1 MENTHRRLSGKRPKK
16 SRFRENQFMK
26 VCLHT
31 NVAERRN
38 TAFAHAQDAQNAQ
51 NLEEECAEKAG
62 ECLGNLLTAVFG
74 DNNEE
79 VCSELRKMTSCLQ
92 EVADKC
98 LGEEKD
104 DKLDKDL
111 REMNNLIAENCPAVT
126 EVDNGVNECVDKIED
141 EIAECL
147 VEGISEALSSILES
161 PNELDADSIKCSM
174 YNSVANCIINQ
185 IRTNCRIEASNKSLK
200 AVLNIPDDIQES
212 CNEPATNDVIQ
223 ALFDRR
229 KK

>member
-1 MENTHRRLSGKRPKK
+1 MTKRLLRSLSDRCISDQRKLDVLRITELSYSKN
-16 SRFRENQFMK
+16 RLDNVFIT
-26 VCLHT
+26 CLS
-31 NVAERRN
+31 
-38 TAFAHAQDAQNAQ
+38 
-51 NLEEECAEKAG
+51 
-62 ECLGNLLTAVFG
+62 LGII
-74 DNNEE
+74 
-79 VCSELRKMTSCLQ
+79 
-92 EVADKC
+92 EVATDTKQNRVHYC
-98 LGEEKD
+98 PPQRPVVKKEK
-104 DKLDKDL
+104 
-111 REMNNLIAENCPAVT
+111 
-126 EVDNGVNECVDKIED
+126 VDNGVNECVDKIED

-212 CNEPATNDVIQ
+212 CNEPATNDVLQ